1 MMNILDDKLDMYKE
15 IQIAG
20 CKEIQFSHGGHLFA
34 CHDKSV
40 IQVFKFYSAE
50 CPSHFKFK
58 AHDKY
63 IKSISWLEDDSGFVS
78 CAWDFQIFVWKLYPG
93 TGDRIGELE

>member
-1 MMNILDDKLDMYKE
+1 
-15 IQIAG
+15 
-20 CKEIQFSHGGHLFA
+20 LFA

-40 IQVFKFYSAE
+40 INVYKFYTAE

-58 AHDKY
+58 AHEKY

-78 CAWDFQIFVWKLYPG
+78 CAWDFQIFLWKLYPG
-93 TGDRIGELE
+93 TGDDMNTDEQNPKWEFKQKSI